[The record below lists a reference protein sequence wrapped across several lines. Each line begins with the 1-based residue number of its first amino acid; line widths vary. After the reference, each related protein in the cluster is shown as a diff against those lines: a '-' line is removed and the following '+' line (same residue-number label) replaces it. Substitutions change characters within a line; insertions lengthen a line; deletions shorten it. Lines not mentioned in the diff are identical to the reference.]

1 MKHCC
6 TPVLPTVYDESLS
19 YQEMLCKFGKNLTD
33 LFTTVNNIK
42 KANESVGVYIDV
54 KNPPDGLEPCAAD
67 GVTDDTHNFQQI
79 IDYAY
84 KNNRPVFLTGIVAV
98 SDTINMPRTI
108 RISGISGDPT
118 NLDTQYPL
126 TEAASGI
133 KYIGS
138 KSIDSLILCSGIN
151 TMYME
156 NISIDCGKLV
166 DKGINF
172 DCMTGGYFA
181 QVNVSNA
188 RIGYYMAPHTRY
200 SQPDRGCQFNT
211 MIGCAASMCDY
222 GYYLDAESTVN
233 AANACHNVL
242 IGCSCSYLADGIYFG
257 DCDNNTI
264 VEMFCFGRPNASG
277 YGARFKDS
285 TSRDNY
291 IYHYQGTAIAHPGSK
306 NFIFNFST
314 ENGQQKP
321 TIESGAYLFVTS
333 NFNNNFGWD
342 MAGTNIKNFYTEF
355 LQGFSSIALAPS
367 AAAGASLLMT
377 YEPAQNNEF
386 NLRLSASWDG
396 HNYSRYFM
404 VINSAGGGNILYLVR
419 PNQTKIIM
427 SDKVNT
433 GNLNNGDIQLYANP
447 STHVGR
453 IYLNGAWH
461 NFGAIES

>member
-33 LFTTVNNIK
+33 LFNAVNNIK

-54 KNPPDGLEPCAAD
+54 KNPPDGLDPCVAD

-84 KNNRPVFLTGIVAV
+84 KNNRPVFITGIVAV
-98 SDTINMPRTI
+98 SDTINIPRTI

-118 NLDTQYPL
+118 NLDTQYTL

-138 KSIDSLILCSGIN
+138 KPIDSLILCNGIN
-151 TMYME
+151 AMYME
-156 NISIDCGKLV
+156 NIAIDCNKLV

-181 QVNVSNA
+181 QVHVSNA

-200 SQPDRGCQFNT
+200 SQTDRGCQFNT
-211 MIGCAASMCDY
+211 LIGCSASMCYY

-242 IGCSCSYLADGIYFG
+242 IGCSCSHLADGIYFG

-264 VEMFCFGRPNASG
+264 VEMFCFRRPDASG
-277 YGARFKDS
+277 YGARFKGVA
-285 TSRDNY
+285 SRDNY
-291 IYHYQGTAIAHPGSK
+291 LYHFQGSAIAHPGSK

-314 ENGQQKP
+314 ENGQPKP
-321 TIESGAYLFVTS
+321 TIEPGAVLFVTS

-342 MAGTNIKNFYTEF
+342 MAGTLIKNFYTE
-355 LQGFSSIALAPS
+355 LIQGYRHLALAPS
-367 AAAGASLLMT
+367 SEHGDCVLMT
-377 YEPAQNNEF
+377 HEHLPDNQF
-386 NLRLSASWDG
+386 NIRFAMSKDG
-396 HNYSRYFM
+396 INYGGYFM
-404 VINSAGGGNILYLVR
+404 AINSANNGNIQYLVR
-419 PNQTKIIM
+419 PNGTKIIM
-427 SDKVNT
+427 SETVHVDT
-433 GNLNNGDIQLYANP
+433 RNGDIILYENP
-447 STHVGR
+447 TTHVGV
-453 IYLNGAWH
+453 INLNGTWH

>member
-33 LFTTVNNIK
+33 LFTAVNNIK

-54 KNPPDGLEPCAAD
+54 KNPPDGLDPCAAD

-84 KNNRPVFLTGIVAV
+84 KNNRPVFITGIVAV

-118 NLDTQYPL
+118 NLDMQPPL

-138 KSIDSLILCSGIN
+138 KPIDSLILCSGIN

-156 NISIDCGKLV
+156 NISIDCNKRV
-166 DKGINF
+166 DKAINF
-172 DCMTGGYFA
+172 DCMTGGYLA
-181 QVNVSNA
+181 QVYVSNA
-188 RIGYYMAPHTRY
+188 RIGYYMTPHTRY
-200 SQPDRGCQFNT
+200 SPPDRGCQFNT
-211 MIGCAASMCDY
+211 LIGCSASRCDY
-222 GYYLDAESTVN
+222 CYYLDAESTVN
-233 AANACHNVL
+233 AANSCHNVL
-242 IGCSCSYLADGIYFG
+242 VGCACSYLADGIYFG

-264 VEMFCFGRPNASG
+264 IEISCFGIPGASG
-277 YGARFKDS
+277 YGARFKDGN
-285 TSRDNY
+285 SRDNY
-291 IYHYQGTAIAHPGSK
+291 LYHYQGTAIAHPGSK

-314 ENGQQKP
+314 ENGQPKP
-321 TIESGAYLFVTS
+321 TIEPGATLFVTS
-333 NFNNNFGWD
+333 NFNNNFGWN
-342 MAGTNIKNFYTEF
+342 MAGTVIKDFYAEI
-355 LQGFSSIALAPS
+355 LQGISSIALAPS
-367 AAAGASLLMT
+367 SSSGASLVMT
-377 YEPAQNNEF
+377 YEPKPNNEF
-386 NLRLSASWDG
+386 NLNLSASFDG
-396 HNYSRYFM
+396 HNFESYLM
-404 VINSAGGGNILYLVR
+404 VINSAYGGNLRFVAR
-419 PNQTKIIM
+419 PNHTKFIM
-427 SDKVNT
+427 SDMVDV
-433 GNLNNGDIQLYANP
+433 GPIHDGDIQLYDNP
-447 STHVGR
+447 STHIGR

>member
-33 LFTTVNNIK
+33 LVTAVNNIK
-42 KANESVGVYIDV
+42 KADESVGVYIDV

-118 NLDTQYPL
+118 NLDTQPPL
-126 TEAASGI
+126 AEAASGI

-156 NISIDCGKLV
+156 NIAIDCNKLV

-181 QVNVSNA
+181 QVHVSNA

-200 SQPDRGCQFNT
+200 SQADRGCQFNT

-242 IGCSCSYLADGIYFG
+242 IGCSCTYLTDGIYFG

-264 VEMFCFGRPNASG
+264 VEMFCFGRPGASG
-277 YGARFKDS
+277 YGARFKDAS
-285 TSRDNY
+285 SRDNY
-291 IYHYQGTAIAHPGSK
+291 IYHYQGTAIAHTGSK

-314 ENGQQKP
+314 ENGQPQP
-321 TIESGAYLFVTS
+321 TLEPGSYLFVTS
-333 NFNNNFGWD
+333 NFNNNFGWS
-342 MAGTNIKNFYTEF
+342 MAGTIIKNFYADV
-355 LQGFSSIALAPS
+355 LQGIGSLALTPSIAS
-367 AAAGASLLMT
+367 GASLLMT
-377 YEPAQNNEF
+377 YESAQNNNF
-386 NLRLSASWDG
+386 NVRLSTSYDG
-396 HNYSRYFM
+396 HNYNGYCM
-404 VINSAGGGNILYLVR
+404 VLNSANGGNVQYLVR
-419 PNQTKIIM
+419 PNSTKIIM
-427 SDKVNT
+427 SDKVDS
-433 GNLNNGDIQLYANP
+433 GGVNNGDIQLYDNP

-453 IYLNGAWH
+453 IYLNGVWK